1 MKKTL
6 IAISIAAL
14 GVLATGCS
22 GLMGGAGSA
31 LLQGAAG
38 ALGGNA
44 AAGTAQTVVGAL
56 TNQHTLGN
64 LLGTFLNGVALDET
78 ALHGTWTYQGI
89 DVAFDSENLLAKAGG
104 AVAAGQ
110 LETKID
116 EQLTKYG
123 VKAGAVK
130 FTFNP
135 DHSFAAT
142 LLGHTV
148 NGTYTYD
155 PKSRQLTMTAAL
167 GLFNQTC
174 TVGTTAK
181 GISLLFPAD
190 KLLELLTMTSGLMG
204 GQNVT
209 LATVSQLVSNYKGM
223 KIGLEMSR

>member
-1 MKKTL
+1 MKYIL
-6 IAISIAAL
+6 SAISIAA
-14 GVLATGCS
+14 C
-22 GLMGGAGSA
+22 GLMVSSCSLLGGGGSSVLGNA
-31 LLQGAAG
+31 AAG
-38 ALGGNA
+38 MLGNA

-56 TNQHTLGN
+56 TNQNTLGN
-64 LLGTFLNGVALDET
+64 LLGSFLGGVKLDET

-110 LETKID
+110 IETKID

-123 VKAGAVK
+123 IKPGSVK

-135 DHSFAAT
+135 DHTFAAT
-142 LLGHTV
+142 LMGRTV
-148 NGTYTYD
+148 NGTYTYNAET
-155 PKSRQLTMTAAL
+155 RALTMTAAL
-167 GLFNQTC
+167 GLFNQTA

-190 KLLELLTMTSGLMG
+190 KLLELLNMTSGLLG
-204 GQNVT
+204 SQNST
-209 LATVSQLVSNYKGM
+209 LGAVSQLVSNYKGM